1 MSLIHSLPTARETNV
16 PGSSSSAVLNR
27 ERRETGVSSDS
38 RSKRKGYIYILVVF
52 REAAGFGRRARARC
66 NPQRGPGYT
75 RGGAASTWPSPAPLP
90 FFSRASA
97 LLVVR
102 TAGRNSFLY
111 GYIFASSKRESS
123 SAYPQGFLRPSP
135 LLVPGCAALWT
146 SGGSTD
152 RTLFP
157 LDPPIS
163 SLLFKKHER
172 ETISSFVKTKTIN
185 IQRFVARNI
194 FLQAIHY
201 IATNFSPDIYKTV
214 AKWPTNDTL
223 DGGSERERRKLGEPI
238 SIRRAATPSLPRFRP
253 TTQFRNFTR
262 LRCSIDKLFRACC
275 TRAGACAF
283 QRGVHCRCT
292 HPRLTPFLF
301 IFQWLVR
308 NPPSLFSCFVSFQHG
323 EQPQSTGEGGEIGL
337 ETAITLSKRTFH
349 GAIIRPL
356 PCFRLFGYYVLFRL
370 FGQLVFARDC
380 RSGVKPGVEI
390 KGGSFVFFVAVV
402 TS

>member
-1 MSLIHSLPTARETNV
+1 M
-16 PGSSSSAVLNR
+16 
-27 ERRETGVSSDS
+27 
-38 RSKRKGYIYILVVF
+38 
-52 REAAGFGRRARARC
+52 
-66 NPQRGPGYT
+66 
-75 RGGAASTWPSPAPLP
+75 
-90 FFSRASA
+90 
-97 LLVVR
+97 
-102 TAGRNSFLY
+102 
-111 GYIFASSKRESS
+111 
-123 SAYPQGFLRPSP
+123 
-135 LLVPGCAALWT
+135 
-146 SGGSTD
+146 
-152 RTLFP
+152 
-157 LDPPIS
+157 
-163 SLLFKKHER
+163 
-172 ETISSFVKTKTIN
+172 
-185 IQRFVARNI
+185 
-194 FLQAIHY
+194 
-201 IATNFSPDIYKTV
+201 NFSPDIYKTV

>member
-97 LLVVR
+97 LPVVR

-163 SLLFKKHER
+163 SLLFKKHDR

-185 IQRFVARNI
+185 IQRYLYHETFFSKQYITLLRIFRQIYIKQSQNGRRTTPSTEGVNGRGGNLANQFPYVVPQPLPSPVSGLPLNSVISPGCVARSI
-194 FLQAIHY
+194 
-201 IATNFSPDIYKTV
+201 NFFVPV
-214 AKWPTNDTL
+214 ARVPVHVH
-223 DGGSERERRKLGEPI
+223 S
-238 SIRRAATPSLPRFRP
+238 SVV
-253 TTQFRNFTR
+253 
-262 LRCSIDKLFRACC
+262 C
-275 TRAGACAF
+275 TAGA
-283 QRGVHCRCT
+283 HT
-292 HPRLTPFLF
+292 H
-301 IFQWLVR
+301 
-308 NPPSLFSCFVSFQHG
+308 G
-323 EQPQSTGEGGEIGL
+323 
-337 ETAITLSKRTFH
+337 
-349 GAIIRPL
+349 
-356 PCFRLFGYYVLFRL
+356 
-370 FGQLVFARDC
+370 
-380 RSGVKPGVEI
+380 
-390 KGGSFVFFVAVV
+390 
-402 TS
+402 